1 MTITSDPAGIP
12 LTVGGSTVS
21 TPATVPLIVGSETT
35 VGAPSAAV
43 VGGRR
48 YAFRSWSDGG
58 AISHDVVAPTSPFG
72 LTAVYAPK

>member
-1 MTITSDPAGIP
+1 
-12 LTVGGSTVS
+12 
-21 TPATVPLIVGSETT
+21 
-35 VGAPSAAV
+35 VGAPSSAV